1 MNRFP
6 LLLVVALLTAAL
18 VAHATQTGPMLQ
30 VAPLA
35 PQVQMQQ
42 PQLQAAV
49 IDKDAIIKRLR
60 EQNAQLRQENA
71 ELKARIESM
80 TVLGGSEVHAYCSDN
95 LTSRNTA
102 GVEVA
107 CRNEGGFTCEA
118 VSGLCHTSCQTSLMC
133 APGWTCD
140 TGAQQCINTSGGE

>member
-6 LLLVVALLTAAL
+6 LLVVVALLTSAL
-18 VAHATQTGPMLQ
+18 VAHATQTSPMLQ

-35 PQVQMQQ
+35 PQVQTQQ

-60 EQNAQLRQENA
+60 DQNAQLRKENA

-80 TVLGGSEVHAYCSDN
+80 TTLGGSEVHAYCSDGG
-95 LTSRNTA
+95 TSRNTA

-107 CRNEGGFTCEA
+107 CEHAGGFTCEA
-118 VSGLCHTSCQTSLMC
+118 VSGLCRTSCQDSGMC
-133 APGWTCD
+133 AAGWTCD
-140 TGAQQCINTSGGE
+140 TAAQQCIYTSGGQ